1 MISQKNIDYAK
12 SLLAQNK
19 TKEDIYVEFLNF
31 GLSIDSINEI
41 FSAIERENLKKDDKE
56 VVQKKVIRIVVVIG
70 SLLVGAGLFSFIAS
84 NWDGI
89 PDALKVMVIVGSML
103 VSYLAG
109 WYFKQVQ
116 ANSKTSEALFL
127 LGAIIYGGGL
137 FLVAQIFNI
146 SANWPDGFII
156 WMIGVIAMA
165 FALDSF
171 YLFYFSIPISIAIIG
186 GHASNIFGGSYDG
199 LVSSLSKSLLLVIL
213 AVAVT
218 FTTGWMI
225 RRRLPE
231 NLKEVF

>member
-1 MISQKNIDYAK
+1 MISQKNIDFAR

-19 TKEDIYVEFLNF
+19 TKEDIYVEFLNI

-41 FSAIERENLKKDDKE
+41 FNVIDRENLKIGDKD
-56 VVQKKVIRIVVVIG
+56 VVQKKVIRIIVVIG
-70 SLLVGAGLFSFIAS
+70 ALLIGAGLFSFIAS

-89 PDALKVMVIVGSML
+89 PDTLKILIIVSSML
-103 VSYLAG
+103 AAYLAG

-116 ANSKTSEALFL
+116 SNSKTSEALFL

-171 YLFYFSIPISIAIIG
+171 YLFYLAIPISIAIIG
-186 GHASNIFGGSYDG
+186 GHTSNIFGDYYIG
-199 LVSSLSKSLLLVIL
+199 LASTLSKSLLLVIL
-213 AVAVT
+213 AIAVT
-218 FTTGWMI
+218 FTAGVAI
-225 RRRLPE
+225 RKRLPE